1 MKKTIPTGSL
11 LPGELASLTGVSA
24 DSLRH
29 YEKKGVLP
37 RPLRSTSGY
46 RRYSPDSVERVRLI
60 RRALAVGFTL
70 DELAE
75 IFRVRDKGDVPCH
88 RVRELAAT
96 KLSDVE
102 TRLQELIEMRNELRS
117 IIKDWDAR
125 LSELPAGRQGR
136 LLEVLA
142 SKESASGSSNNRRN
156 IKLKRKR
163 IL

>member
-75 IFRVRDKGDVPCH
+75 IFRARDKGDVPCH